1 MRFSKVLYVVLLYA
15 NIAILLYPYP
25 EHWFGLPYLPDW
37 LTSGPTFVVWLLIL
51 VLMAVLVI
59 AGSVRSVIRGDA
71 RRLLGGMSWFKASLV
86 PFFVLN
92 FLFVAL
98 ILSFFGLYGMG
109 FALNGQAVGQEGE
122 MVASGLLAGAA
133 AALGGGVAA
142 LAFAITYAVFLPTSA
157 EGIAFLV
164 VLRRRR
170 EIGTPAFVLHV
181 VLHLLFVADLVS
193 TAILLVTYWKKV
205 ASGRD
210 SAAIRTV
217 EATS

>member
-1 MRFSKVLYVVLLYA
+1 MRFSKILYVVLLYV
-15 NIAILLYPYP
+15 NIVILLYPYP
-25 EHWFGLPYLPDW
+25 EHWLGLPYLPDW
-37 LTSGPTFVVWLLIL
+37 LTSGPTFVLWLLML

-98 ILSFFGLYGMG
+98 IISILGLYGMG
-109 FALNGQAVGQEGE
+109 FVLNGHAVGHEGE
-122 MVASGLLAGAA
+122 MVASGLLAAA
-133 AALGGGVAA
+133 ASAFGGGVAA

-157 EGIAFLV
+157 EGIALLV

-170 EIGTPAFVLHV
+170 EIGIPAFVLHL
-181 VLHLLFVADLVS
+181 VLQLLFLADLVS
-193 TAILLVTYWKKV
+193 TVILLVTYWKKV
-205 ASGRD
+205 VSGRD
-210 SAAIRTV
+210 SAPVGAV
-217 EATS
+217 EATA